1 MTLLPASTRICDE
14 VVLAVFALDAVSRRG
29 KAIAPNPM
37 ALSPLDERMRGR
49 DSCMSSIAIKK
60 VRTSSRDDK
69 GIVVREVI
77 IGIALMANSTW

>member
-1 MTLLPASTRICDE
+1 M
-14 VVLAVFALDAVSRRG
+14 AV
-29 KAIAPNPM
+29 
-37 ALSPLDERMRGR
+37 SPLDERMRGR